1 MELKNRVGYLLL
13 ILFLAILTGCS
24 SSKHR
29 IVSEE
34 LREDAITQLQITLQ
48 NGQKWEKVHAAECLL
63 DLGYSQNI
71 AEIFLNEE
79 KRNGEEYYYRI
90 GIWRVLAKA
99 APNPEEKQQWIDSIS
114 SVFMDTELP
123 DHLHAAES
131 LAKLCVSPFSVSP
144 AITDSILNSTHN
156 ALWLYTLW
164 GKAYSGEKEMSQV
177 KSKLLDI
184 IGAKEEADTVRRLAA
199 YALRNIKN
207 ISDEEWRGLS
217 YAAINEPVSSSAYVS
232 IISSAFVN
240 TPADSL
246 LSSKAVHCRE
256 ALLKELTQT
265 GNSDAYEALFAI
277 AEKGDGEEL
286 SLLVSA
292 LKNDP
297 ASEYEKNR
305 DIVTAAANAILRIDR
320 RQKYTLHGI
329 DWGVITI
336 YGLGMLLVGIY
347 YSRKT
352 KNTEDYLLGGR
363 KMKPL
368 AVGLS
373 LFATMISSLSY
384 LSYPGEMIKNGPVV
398 FIGMLIFPL
407 IYYIVGWFLIPRFME
422 MKVSSAYELLE
433 NRLGLSVRLLATF
446 FFLTLRFLWMA
457 TIIYATIS
465 TALVSIVDIS
475 PSYIPYIGIFL
486 MLLTILYTSLGGFKA
501 VVTTD
506 VIQSLVLW
514 LGAILA
520 IAFVVADFNSFT
532 SWLPDTYL
540 PQWGEFRWGIDL
552 QERSTVGNAMIM
564 LLVWFICTNGSDQM
578 AVQRYLSTKDIKAAR
593 KTFGISLI
601 STFVVKVFLAV
612 VGLAMIAYFVKHPH
626 FLNDAE
632 SLNAQADQL
641 FPKFILVGLPVGIS
655 GLVASGILAAAMS
668 SLSSGLNSTSSVI
681 NEDILKRLVPKKI
694 AQNPLVQVKK
704 ISVFVGIIAILLSL
718 LIGNVEGNL
727 LDIVIKVVNLFVA
740 PLFVLFFM
748 AIFIPFATSAGTVF
762 GGLFSVAMAVAA
774 AFWEFLGIKVL
785 LIMPFALVTGAV
797 AGIMVSLMEI
807 IFLKIIKGKTS

>member
-1 MELKNRVGYLLL
+1 MVSGSRAIYLLL
-13 ILFLAILTGCS
+13 ILFALTVTGCS
-24 SSKHR
+24 SNKHR

-34 LREDAITQLQITLQ
+34 LREEALNQLQSNLN

-63 DLGYSQNI
+63 NLGYSQDINDVFYEE
-71 AEIFLNEE
+71 EILNGDE
-79 KRNGEEYYYRI
+79 NFYRI
-90 GIWRVLAKA
+90 GIWRVLAQVVPK
-99 APNPEEKQQWIDSIS
+99 PEEKRQWVDSIS
-114 SVFMDTELP
+114 AVFKSPELP

-131 LAKLCVSPFSVSP
+131 LAKLGVSPYNINPV
-144 AITDSILNSTHN
+144 ITDSILISTHN
-156 ALWLYTLW
+156 SLWLYTLW
-164 GKAYSGEKEMSQV
+164 GKAYSGEEEMSQV
-177 KSKLLDI
+177 KIKLLDI
-184 IGAKEEADTVRRLAA
+184 VCSKKETGKVRRLAA
-199 YALRNIKN
+199 YALRNMKN
-207 ISDEEWRGLS
+207 ISVEEWGVLAEAACSEPDTSRAYIPVLS
-217 YAAINEPVSSSAYVS
+217 ST
-232 IISSAFVN
+232 FVN
-240 TPADSL
+240 TPVDSL
-246 LSSKAVHCRE
+246 LSPKAIRCRK
-256 ALLKELTQT
+256 ALLKELTHT
-265 GNSDAYEALFAI
+265 GNSDAYEALFAV
-277 AEKGDGEEL
+277 AEKGDSEEL
-286 SLLVSA
+286 PHLLSVLRKGTS
-292 LKNDP
+292 
-297 ASEYEKNR
+297 SEYEKSR
-305 DIVTAAANAILRIDR
+305 DVVTAAANAILRIDR

-329 DWGVITI
+329 DWGVITL
-336 YGLGMLLVGIY
+336 YGFGMLLVGVY

-520 IAFVVADFNSFT
+520 IAFVVADFHSFT
-532 SWLPDTYL
+532 SWLPDAYL
-540 PQWGEFRWGIDL
+540 PQWGKFKWGIDL

-564 LLVWFICTNGSDQM
+564 LFVWFICTNGSDQM

-601 STFVVKVFLAV
+601 STFVVKIFLAV
-612 VGLAMIAYFVKHPH
+612 VGLAMIAYFTKHPH
-626 FLNDAE
+626 FLNDAQ
-632 SLNAQADQL
+632 SLNEQADQL
-641 FPKFILVGLPVGIS
+641 FPKFILVGLPIGIS

-681 NEDILKRLVPKKI
+681 NEDILKRLIPKRVSL
-694 AQNPLVQVKK
+694 NPLLQVKK
-704 ISVFVGIIAILLSL
+704 ISVFVGIIAIFLSL
-718 LIGNVEGNL
+718 LVGNVEGNL
-727 LDIVIKVVNLFVA
+727 LDVVIKVVNLFVA

-785 LIMPFALVTGAV
+785 LIMPFALVTGVV
-797 AGIMVSLMEI
+797 AGMMVSLMEV
-807 IFLKIIKGKTS
+807 IFVKSIKRKIS